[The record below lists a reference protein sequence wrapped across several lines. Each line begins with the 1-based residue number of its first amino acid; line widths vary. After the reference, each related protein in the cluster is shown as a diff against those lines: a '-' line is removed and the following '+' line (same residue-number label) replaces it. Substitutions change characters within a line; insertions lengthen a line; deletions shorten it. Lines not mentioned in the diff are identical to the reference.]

1 MRQVILWR
9 ISALIYKGDF
19 MRRLLSIFVIV
30 SLAACSSGGD
40 DDAPQVGTAEC
51 EIDGQKQFVLDNLYA
66 WYLWNDML
74 PANIDIADYA
84 TPEELITEVTETYGP
99 QDANGNPI
107 DRFSF
112 INTIEAD
119 AQFFG
124 EGKYEGFGF
133 SYKALDAAEEDLRLT
148 RVFAMSPAAM
158 GDLERGQQFV
168 SLDGMPIADFQSI
181 EEISAVFDN
190 ATVEFEMRRPDGSI
204 FVSIIT
210 QDIVTIDPV
219 PKRRIIPNAS
229 GGNVGYMELA
239 TFISTADPVFS
250 TVFGEFAA
258 AGVDD
263 VIIDLRY
270 NGGGLVS
277 TAQLLGDFLGGFAT
291 AGLVFSHTQFNAD
304 RAPANNS
311 TDVFQSPPGATVNTS
326 RLVIIATQGTASAS
340 ELVTNSME
348 PYVDVWI
355 VGDRTFG
362 KPVGQVG
369 LDFCDKRMRPTAFET
384 VNADLEGDYFDGLPV
399 DCAAPDD
406 LNFLVGD
413 DADPNI
419 IAAMEYLNTGGCP
432 VAAIPGGQ
440 FKASAVSRAAIA
452 RQTDRRGPPQREFID
467 AY

>member
-1 MRQVILWR
+1 M
-9 ISALIYKGDF
+9 SFLIVASLTACGDGG
-19 MRRLLSIFVIV
+19 VDV
-30 SLAACSSGGD
+30 PQTGTDACSIN
-40 DDAPQVGTAEC
+40 A
-51 EIDGQKQFVLDNLYA
+51 QKQFVLDNLYA
-66 WYLWNDML
+66 WYLWNDLL
-74 PANIDIADYA
+74 PPDINIANYA
-84 TPEELITEVTETYGP
+84 TPEDLIFEVTRDFGP
-99 QDANGNPI
+99 RDANGNPL

-112 INTIEAD
+112 INSIEAD
-119 AQFFG
+119 SQFFG
-124 EGKYEGFGF
+124 EGKFEGFGF
-133 SYKALDAAEEDLRLT
+133 SSRFLTSDDLRLT
-148 RVFAMSPAAM
+148 RVFTDSPAFAA
-158 GDLERGQQFV
+158 GLGRGHRIL
-168 SLDGMPIADFQSI
+168 SLNGRSIAEI
-181 EEISAVFDN
+181 EANEGVGAVFDE
-190 ATVEFEMRRPDGSI
+190 ATVTFEMRPVIGSEYT
-204 FVSIIT
+204 VAIT

-219 PKRRIIPNAS
+219 PKKRIIPNAS

-250 TVFGEFAA
+250 TVFGEFVA

-277 TAQLLGDFLGGFAT
+277 TAQLLGDFLGGFAN
-291 AGLVFSHTQFNAD
+291 AGLPFSHTQFNAD

-311 TDVFQSPPGATVNTS
+311 TDLFQSPPGATVNTS

-348 PYVDVWI
+348 SYVDVWI

-362 KPVGQVG
+362 KPVGQIG
-369 LDFCDKRMRPTAFET
+369 LDFCDKRMRPTSFET
-384 VNADLEGDYFDGLPV
+384 VNADLVGDYFDGLPV

-406 LNFLVGD
+406 LSIEVGV

-432 VAAIPGGQ
+432 VAALPGGQ
-440 FKASAVSRAAIA
+440 FKAGSERDL
-452 RQTDRRGPPQREFID
+452 RQKDRRGPPEREFAD

>member
-1 MRQVILWR
+1 MR
-9 ISALIYKGDF
+9 K
-19 MRRLLSIFVIV
+19 LLSFFVFA
-30 SLAACSSGGD
+30 SLAACSSGGGD
-40 DDAPQVGTAEC
+40 DTPQVGTAAC
-51 EIDGQKQFVLDNLYA
+51 EVDGQKQFVLDNLYA

-84 TPEELITEVTETYGP
+84 TPEELITEVTQTFGP
-99 QDANGNPI
+99 QDMDGNPI

-133 SYKALDAAEEDLRLT
+133 SSFFLASDDLRLT
-148 RVFAMSPAAM
+148 RVFTISPAYDA
-158 GDLERGQQFV
+158 DLRRGHRIL
-168 SLDGMPIADFQSI
+168 SLNGRSIAEI
-181 EEISAVFDN
+181 EANEGVSAVF
-190 ATVEFEMRRPDGSI
+190 AETTVTFEMRPVTGSDYT
-204 FVSIIT
+204 VSIT

-219 PKRRIIPNAS
+219 PNKRIIPDAS
-229 GGNVGYMELA
+229 GGNVGYIELA

-250 TVFGEFAA
+250 TVFGEFVA
-258 AGVDD
+258 AGVND
-263 VIIDLRY
+263 VIVDLRY

-277 TAQLLGDFLGGFAT
+277 TAELLGDFLGGFAN

-311 TDVFQSPPGATVNTS
+311 TDLFQSPPGATVNTS

-369 LDFCDKRMRPTAFET
+369 LDFCDKRMRPTSFET
-384 VNADLEGDYFDGLPV
+384 VNANFEGDYFDGLPV

-406 LNFLVGD
+406 LNIPVGD
-413 DADPNI
+413 DSDPNI
-419 IAAMEYLNTGGCP
+419 IAAMSYLNTGACP
-432 VAAIPGGQ
+432 VAAVPGAQ
-440 FKASAVSRAAIA
+440 FKASEGSRAATV
-452 RQTDRRGPPQREFID
+452 RQKDRRGSPEREFAD

>member
-1 MRQVILWR
+1 
-9 ISALIYKGDF
+9 LIYKADI
-19 MRRLLSIFVIV
+19 MRGLLSIFVV
-30 SLAACSSGGD
+30 ASLTACGDGGAGVPQTGTAACD
-40 DDAPQVGTAEC
+40 NNA
-51 EIDGQKQFVLDNLYA
+51 QKQFVLDNLYA

-74 PANIDIADYA
+74 PANIDIANYA
-84 TPEELITEVTETYGP
+84 TPEDLIERVTEDFGP
-99 QDANGNPI
+99 QDMNGPI
-107 DRFSF
+107 DVFSYVT
-112 INTIEAD
+112 TIDAD

-133 SYKALDAAEEDLRLT
+133 SSRFLASDDLRLT
-148 RVFAMSPAAM
+148 RVFTDSPAFDAE
-158 GDLERGQQFV
+158 LRRGHRIL
-168 SLDGMPIADFQSI
+168 SLDGRSIA
-181 EEISAVFDN
+181 EIQANEGVGAVFDN
-190 ATVEFEMRRPDGSI
+190 TTVTFEMLDLDNNPPYFRT
-204 FVSIIT
+204 IT

-219 PKRRIIPNAS
+219 PKKRIIPNAS

-239 TFISTADPVFS
+239 TFISTADPVFT
-250 TVFGEFAA
+250 TVFGDFVA

-277 TAQLLGDFLGGFAT
+277 TAQLLGDFLGGFAN
-291 AGLVFSHTQFNAD
+291 AGLPFSHTQFNAD

-311 TDVFQSPPGATVNTS
+311 TDLFQSPPGATVNTS

-340 ELVTNSME
+340 ELVTNSMQ

-369 LDFCDKRMRPTAFET
+369 LDFCDKRMRPTSFET
-384 VNADLEGDYFDGLPV
+384 VNADFEGDYFDGLPV
-399 DCAAPDD
+399 NCAAVDD
-406 LNFLVGD
+406 LSIEVGI

-432 VAAIPGGQ
+432 VAAVPGGQ
-440 FKASAVSRAAIA
+440 FKVSSERDV
-452 RQTDRRGPPQREFID
+452 RQRDRRGPPEREFAD